1 VTTSNM
7 REPAMVDV
15 ARLAGVS
22 HQTVSR
28 VLNNHPNV
36 RVETARRV
44 RAAIAELGY
53 RPNRAAR
60 ALVTGRSQLLGVVAL
75 NTTLYGPASLLTAF
89 EQAAGS
95 AGFAVSVGSVPSL
108 DRQSISAVVE
118 RHLDQRVAGI
128 VAIAPVASA
137 AEALQGLT
145 ADVPLVTV
153 DGDPERPGTGV
164 TVDQAAGARAA
175 TEHLLAAGHRT
186 VWHVSGPADWFDS
199 AGRVVGWESALR
211 AAGAEV
217 PPVFPGDWSAAT
229 GYRVGQ
235 TLARIP
241 EVTAVFAANDHLAL
255 GILRALHERSLRVPD
270 DISVVGF
277 DDVPEAGYF
286 IPPLTTIRPDFH
298 AVADPFRPT
307 GELVFLLAERGRQ
320 LVREEER
327 RRRGGHR
334 LGRRFGRRRPVPEL
348 KASNR
353 QTRSL
358 GERLAVNFV
367 MQGTAADI
375 IKKAMVAIHLR
386 LRDEGRSSRLVLQ
399 VHDELL
405 VEAPDVEISAIKDIL
420 RAEMCGAYPLDPP
433 LAVDVGVGDDWNEA
447 KS

>member
-1 VTTSNM
+1 VTTSNT

-89 EQAAGS
+89 ERAAGN
-95 AGFAVSVGSVPSL
+95 AGFAVSVGSVGSL
-108 DRQSISAVVE
+108 DRQSISAVIE

-137 AEALQGLT
+137 AEAMDGLT
-145 ADVPLVTV
+145 AEVPLVTI
-153 DGDPERPGTGV
+153 DGDPQRPTAGV

-175 TEHLLAAGHRT
+175 TQHLLDAGHRT

-199 AGRVVGWESALR
+199 AGRVTGWEATLR
-211 AAGAEV
+211 DAGAEV
-217 PPVFPGDWSAAT
+217 PPVLPADWSAAS

-255 GILRALHERSLRVPD
+255 GILRALHERGLRVPD

-286 IPPLTTIRPDFH
+286 IPPLTTVRPDFH
-298 AVADPFRPT
+298 AVAERALTLLLLQIEAGTPSA
-307 GELVFLLAERGRQ
+307 ELHTLAPA
-320 LVREEER
+320 LV
-327 RRRGGHR
+327 
-334 LGRRFGRRRPVPEL
+334 L
-348 KASNR
+348 
-353 QTRSL
+353 
-358 GERLAVNFV
+358 
-367 MQGTAADI
+367 
-375 IKKAMVAIHLR
+375 
-386 LRDEGRSSRLVLQ
+386 RSSVAR
-399 VHDELL
+399 
-405 VEAPDVEISAIKDIL
+405 P
-420 RAEMCGAYPLDPP
+420 RT
-433 LAVDVGVGDDWNEA
+433 
-447 KS
+447 